1 MFHNHL
7 RMILKSGALS
17 LLLGVLAAKPA
28 PAQDVAAAARRLAAT
43 VQLAAQE
50 YRLGVSSGRVMAQA
64 EINEARLFLSEARR
78 NVARIPEPAS
88 SRARV
93 ALDRLDSLVAHI
105 AEPDSV
111 AKHAADLVT
120 ALGDELHL
128 VLDEIPPSVP
138 SLARGREVYQA
149 SCAACHGV
157 TGRGDGPQAAALTPR
172 PANLADP
179 DSLRG
184 VSPLDFYRR
193 ITVGTAGTA
202 MPPYEQALSVED
214 RWAVALYASVLR
226 LPKPSG
232 EVPAALH
239 SFPTSARM
247 SDSAVL
253 AALGPGA
260 DRSRLAAVRTF
271 EPGAGHAASAAVFT
285 EVRRELDSA
294 YELARA
300 GSAEDART
308 TAMDAYVTFEQIE
321 RELRVKDPTLTAEI
335 EAAFTSLRTRS
346 GASATPEQLASIRRQ
361 LTRALERAE
370 RTIAD
375 RLPASNIFAQSF
387 IILVREGLEAILVIG
402 ALMAFLVRSGNQHR
416 RRDIHLGVG
425 AAVAMSLLTAA
436 ALETVLVL
444 SPSHQEGL
452 EGGVML
458 VATVTLFYVSYWL
471 LSKTEVSAWNRF
483 VRGKMEAAL
492 SRGSALAL
500 ASVAFL
506 AVYREGF
513 ETVLFFQALAVS
525 GGPGAGTWVPLGAG
539 IGAGGAVLAVVYVA
553 INRFGVRLPLKPLF
567 GITGSFLY
575 YMAFVFAGKGIA
587 DLQEGGA
594 VSLTPL
600 DWAPRVPAM
609 GIYPTVES
617 LAAQGVLVVLA
628 ILALVWVLV
637 VQPGREAAG
646 SR

>member
-17 LLLGVLAAKPA
+17 LLFGVLAATPA

-64 EINEARLFLSEARR
+64 EGNEARLFLSEARR

-93 ALDRLDSLVAHI
+93 ALDGLDSLVAHI

-111 AKHAADLVT
+111 AKRAAHTGGPDAGARRAAAVV
-120 ALGDELHL
+120 ARAGDKLLL

-149 SCAACHGV
+149 TCAACHGV

-172 PANLADP
+172 PSNLADP

-202 MPPYEQALSVED
+202 MPPYEQALSAED

-226 LPKPSG
+226 LPRPSG

-260 DRSRLAAVRTF
+260 DPSRRAAVRTF
-271 EPGAGHAASAAVFT
+271 EPGADHAASTAVFT
-285 EVRRELDSA
+285 EVRRQLDSA

-300 GSAEDART
+300 GRAEDART
-308 TAMDAYVTFEQIE
+308 TAMDAYMTFEQIE

-346 GASATPEQLASIRRQ
+346 GATATPEQLASIRRQ
-361 LTRALERAE
+361 LARALERAE

-375 RLPASNIFAQSF
+375 RLPASNIFAPPF
-387 IILVREGLEAILVIG
+387 IIPVREGLG
-402 ALMAFLVRSGNQHR
+402 A
-416 RRDIHLGVG
+416 D
-425 AAVAMSLLTAA
+425 
-436 ALETVLVL
+436 
-444 SPSHQEGL
+444 
-452 EGGVML
+452 
-458 VATVTLFYVSYWL
+458 
-471 LSKTEVSAWNRF
+471 
-483 VRGKMEAAL
+483 
-492 SRGSALAL
+492 
-500 ASVAFL
+500 
-506 AVYREGF
+506 
-513 ETVLFFQALAVS
+513 
-525 GGPGAGTWVPLGAG
+525 
-539 IGAGGAVLAVVYVA
+539 
-553 INRFGVRLPLKPLF
+553 
-567 GITGSFLY
+567 
-575 YMAFVFAGKGIA
+575 
-587 DLQEGGA
+587 
-594 VSLTPL
+594 
-600 DWAPRVPAM
+600 
-609 GIYPTVES
+609 
-617 LAAQGVLVVLA
+617 
-628 ILALVWVLV
+628 
-637 VQPGREAAG
+637 
-646 SR
+646 

>member
-1 MFHNHL
+1 MFDNHL
-7 RMILKSGALS
+7 RIILKSVAPC
-17 LLLGVLAAKPA
+17 LLFGILAATPA
-28 PAQDVAAAARRLAAT
+28 PAQDVAAAARRVAAT
-43 VQLAAQE
+43 VQLAAEE
-50 YRLGVSSGRVMAQA
+50 YRLGVSGGRVIALA
-64 EINEARLFLSEARR
+64 EVNEAGLFLSEARR
-78 NVARIPEPAS
+78 NLDRIPEPAS
-88 SRARV
+88 SRAR
-93 ALDRLDSLVAHI
+93 AAIDRLDSLVAHV

-111 AKHAADLVT
+111 ARNAADLVA

-138 SLARGREVYQA
+138 SLPRGREVYQA
-149 SCAACHGV
+149 TCASCHGAS
-157 TGRGDGPQAAALTPR
+157 GRGDGPQAAALTPR

-184 VSPLDFYRR
+184 SSPLDFYRR

-202 MPPYEQALSVED
+202 MPPYEHALSAED

-226 LPKPSG
+226 LPRPG
-232 EVPAALH
+232 GDVPAALR

-260 DRSRLAAVRTF
+260 DRARLAAVRTF
-271 EPGAGHAASAAVFT
+271 EPEAGPFAAAVFS
-285 EVRRELDSA
+285 EVRRQLDSA
-294 YELARA
+294 YDLARA
-300 GSAEDART
+300 GRAQDART
-308 TAMDAYVTFEQIE
+308 TAMDAYVTFEQVE
-321 RELRVKDPTLTAEI
+321 RELRVKDPALTAEI
-335 EAAFTSLRTRS
+335 EAAFTALRTRP
-346 GASATPEQLASIRRQ
+346 GGSATPEELAGIRQR
-361 LTRALERAE
+361 LARSLERAE

-375 RLPASNIFAQSF
+375 RLPASDIFAQSF
-387 IILVREGLEAILVIG
+387 VILVREGLEAILVIG
-402 ALMAFLVRSGNQHR
+402 ALMAFLVRSGNEHR

-425 AAVAMSLLTAA
+425 AAVVMSLLTAA
-436 ALETVLVL
+436 GLETVLVL

-458 VATVTLFYVSYWL
+458 VATATLFYVSYWL
-471 LSKTEVSAWNRF
+471 LSMMEVSAWNRF

-492 SRGSALAL
+492 TRGSALAL

-513 ETVLFFQALAVS
+513 ETVLFYQALAAS
-525 GGPGAGTWVPLGAG
+525 GGPGAGTWAPLGAG

-553 INRFGVRLPLKPLF
+553 IHRFGVRLPLKPLF
-567 GITGSFLY
+567 AVTGALLY

-587 DLQEGGA
+587 ELQEGGA

-600 DWAPRVPAM
+600 EWAPRVPMM
-609 GIYPTVES
+609 GVYPTVES

-628 ILALVWVLV
+628 LLALIWIFV
-637 VQPGREAAG
+637 VEPAKEVAG

>member
-50 YRLGVSSGRVMAQA
+50 YRLGVSSGRGMAQA
-64 EINEARLFLSEARR
+64 EINEARLFLPEARR

-172 PANLADP
+172 PSNLADP

-202 MPPYEQALSVED
+202 MPPYEHALSAED

-226 LPKPSG
+226 LPRPG
-232 EVPAALH
+232 GDVPAALR

-260 DRSRLAAVRTF
+260 DRARLAAVRTF
-271 EPGAGHAASAAVFT
+271 EPEAGHFAAAVFS
-285 EVRRELDSA
+285 EVRRQLDSA
-294 YELARA
+294 YDLARA
-300 GSAEDART
+300 GRTEDART
-308 TAMDAYVTFEQIE
+308 TAMDAYVTFEQVE
-321 RELRVKDPTLTAEI
+321 RELRVRDPALTSQI
-335 EAAFTSLRTRS
+335 EAAFTSLRTRT
-346 GASATPEQLASIRRQ
+346 GETATPEELAEIRRQ
-361 LTRALERAE
+361 LAAALERAE

-375 RLPASNIFAQSF
+375 RLPGSSVFAQSF
-387 IILVREGLEAILVIG
+387 VIMVREGLEAILVIG
-402 ALMAFLVRSGNQHR
+402 ALMAFLVKSGNGPP
-416 RRDIHLGVG
+416 RRD
-425 AAVAMSLLTAA
+425 
-436 ALETVLVL
+436 
-444 SPSHQEGL
+444 
-452 EGGVML
+452 
-458 VATVTLFYVSYWL
+458 
-471 LSKTEVSAWNRF
+471 
-483 VRGKMEAAL
+483 
-492 SRGSALAL
+492 
-500 ASVAFL
+500 
-506 AVYREGF
+506 
-513 ETVLFFQALAVS
+513 
-525 GGPGAGTWVPLGAG
+525 VPL
-539 IGAGGAVLAVVYVA
+539 
-553 INRFGVRLPLKPLF
+553 
-567 GITGSFLY
+567 
-575 YMAFVFAGKGIA
+575 
-587 DLQEGGA
+587 
-594 VSLTPL
+594 
-600 DWAPRVPAM
+600 
-609 GIYPTVES
+609 
-617 LAAQGVLVVLA
+617 
-628 ILALVWVLV
+628 
-637 VQPGREAAG
+637 
-646 SR
+646 